1 MRVPSALLP
10 AFLAAMLTNAFA
22 PPARGQ
28 AAPPAA
34 ELAEALRKGGLVL
47 YMRHPATEARTD
59 AEEMDFTDCATQ
71 RNLSDAGRQVA
82 AEVGAALRA
91 VRARVGRAVTSEYCR
106 ARETARLMGVA
117 GAEVDAALNDG
128 GRMLAKG
135 PSSPQAEA
143 LRAMLRARPAP
154 GEVALIVAH
163 RPNIVDAAGA
173 GFADLGEAE
182 IVVFRAVPDGAGF
195 APLARIRAPDWPAL
209 VAASGG

>member
-1 MRVPSALLP
+1 
-10 AFLAAMLTNAFA
+10 
-22 PPARGQ
+22 
-28 AAPPAA
+28 
-34 ELAEALRKGGLVL
+34 
-47 YMRHPATEARTD
+47 MRHPATEARTD
-59 AEEMDFTDCATQ
+59 AEEVDFADCATQ

-91 VRARVGRAVTSEYCR
+91 LRARVGRAVTSEYCR

-117 GAEVDAALNDG
+117 GAEVDGALNDG

-143 LRAMLRARPAP
+143 LRAMLRARPER
-154 GEVALIVAH
+154 GEVTLIVAH
-163 RPNIVDAAGA
+163 RPNIVDAAGT

-182 IVVFRAVPDGAGF
+182 MVVFRAVPDGAGF
-195 APLARIRAPDWPAL
+195 APLARIRAADWPAL